1 MGAAHPGPGDV
12 RGPGLIIL
20 AAREAP
26 GPEQETQ
33 AEGARGDADRG
44 AELAV
49 TRVKLNQ
56 TEKKHLEHF
65 LSNP

>member
-20 AAREAP
+20 ADREAP
-26 GPEQETQ
+26 GPEQETH
-33 AEGARGDADRG
+33 AEGARGNADRG

-49 TRVKLNQ
+49 TIVKLNQ
-56 TEKKHLEHF
+56 TEKNL
-65 LSNP
+65 